1 MTFALACDKMKANQ
15 IKEIVFMSA
24 REKSALYPNATWND
38 CIEFVKTVDSFKLK
52 SVAYIEVAKKLG
64 LNSVATKSFTGKIST
79 SKQFGLITT
88 SSSTIQ
94 LTDTCRRLLYP
105 TGNDVYA
112 IKHACFSQPP
122 LYNKLIT
129 IYDGKALPSEEILSN
144 ILMTDHKIAKAVKNL
159 AAKCFLKSAEELELI
174 KGGVLCYAES
184 EQNHGTTNALDD
196 DSDSIAEDAPIV
208 VQERKQTIQSD
219 DADYITQSIPT
230 QSGKVAKIIIPID
243 AAEDDLY
250 MIKDMLDVV
259 LKRKFKLSDI

>member
-1 MTFALACDKMKANQ
+1 
-15 IKEIVFMSA
+15 MSE
-24 REKSALYPNATWND
+24 REKSALYPNATWGE
-38 CIEFVKTVDSFKLK
+38 CFEFVKIVDSFKLK

-64 LNSVATKSFTGKIST
+64 LSSVTTKSFTGKIST

-88 SSSTIQ
+88 SCSTIQ
-94 LTDTCRRLLYP
+94 LTDTCKRLLYP
-105 TGNDVYA
+105 TGNDIYS

-122 LYNKLIT
+122 LYNKLIA

-144 ILMTDHKIAKAVKNL
+144 ILMTEHRLAKAVKNN
-159 AAKCFLKSAEELELI
+159 AAKCFLESAGELGLI
-174 KGGVLCYAES
+174 KGGILCYAES
-184 EQNHGTTNALDD
+184 EKNFNTENSIDNVNDILD
-196 DSDSIAEDAPIV
+196 EDVQEV
-208 VQERKQTIQSD
+208 VQEKKQTNQNN

-250 MIKDMLDVV
+250 MIKDMLDIV